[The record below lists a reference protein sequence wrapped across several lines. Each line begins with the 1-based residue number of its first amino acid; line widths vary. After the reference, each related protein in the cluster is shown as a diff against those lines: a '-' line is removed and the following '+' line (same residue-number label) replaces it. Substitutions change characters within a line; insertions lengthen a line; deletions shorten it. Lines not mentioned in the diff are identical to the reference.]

1 MDVGPGWAD
10 SPVYGRGRAACHGS
24 GRGRVAARPGAD
36 SGEEDRAESVPV
48 GPCGIELIA
57 KVTQSACPTPAS
69 TRPATYVVPVEQ
81 HRTRPPQRRQ
91 TRPAPLSPLGTK
103 GAEGVA
109 GAPGVAG
116 ANEAKGAGGASAYR
130 VMSTSAGRGRSVAP
144 AVLAL
149 RRLPNPRLTGIGAGL
164 FAAAVMFVI
173 GCADWLLFDG
183 SSAVFGVLFLPVSAL
198 TAFWVRPADLVT
210 APISVPIAFAVGI
223 IPISGG
229 AGGFGGQAMA
239 VVTALAVHAGWLY
252 GGTLVAGLIATVR
265 KVRLMRARQRRMLL
279 AAQTSRPAAQP
290 VAAARPA
297 GRTPRRP
304 SRR

>member
-1 MDVGPGWAD
+1 MCGAGGGMGVE
-10 SPVYGRGRAACHGS
+10 S
-24 GRGRVAARPGAD
+24 G
-36 SGEEDRAESVPV
+36 AESVPV

-57 KVTQSACPTPAS
+57 KVAQSACPAPAS
-69 TRPATYVVPVEQ
+69 ARPATYVVPVEQ

-103 GAEGVA
+103 GTKGAEGTK
-109 GAPGVAG
+109 G
-116 ANEAKGAGGASAYR
+116 AKGAVGDGANVYR
-130 VMSTSAGRGRSVAP
+130 VMSTPAGRVRPVAP

-164 FAAAVMFVI
+164 FAAAVMFVL

-198 TAFWVRPADLVT
+198 TALWVRPADLVT

-229 AGGFGGQAMA
+229 TGGFGGQTMA

-279 AAQTSRPAAQP
+279 AAQTARPAGQP
-290 VAAARPA
+290 SPAARPA

>member
-1 MDVGPGWAD
+1 MSAPAD
-10 SPVYGRGRAACHGS
+10 R
-24 GRGRVAARPGAD
+24 ARP
-36 SGEEDRAESVPV
+36 
-48 GPCGIELIA
+48 
-57 KVTQSACPTPAS
+57 
-69 TRPATYVVPVEQ
+69 
-81 HRTRPPQRRQ
+81 
-91 TRPAPLSPLGTK
+91 
-103 GAEGVA
+103 
-109 GAPGVAG
+109 
-116 ANEAKGAGGASAYR
+116 
-130 VMSTSAGRGRSVAP
+130 VAP

-164 FAAAVMFVI
+164 FAAAVMFVV

-198 TAFWVRPADLVT
+198 AALWVRPADLVT

-229 AGGFGGQAMA
+229 TGGFGGQTMA

-252 GGTLVAGLIATVR
+252 GGTLIAGLIATVR

-279 AAQTSRPAAQP
+279 AAQTARPAGHP
-290 VAAARPA
+290 SPAARPA